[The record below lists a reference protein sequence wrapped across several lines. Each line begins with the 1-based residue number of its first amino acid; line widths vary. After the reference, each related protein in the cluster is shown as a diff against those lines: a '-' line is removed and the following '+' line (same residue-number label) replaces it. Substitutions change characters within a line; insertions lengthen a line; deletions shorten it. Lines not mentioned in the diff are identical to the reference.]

1 MRAAD
6 LDLGVT
12 LVLTPGFYAP
22 AFREGSFSE
31 VRR

>member
-22 AFREGSFSE
+22 AFREKLSEKGS
-31 VRR
+31 